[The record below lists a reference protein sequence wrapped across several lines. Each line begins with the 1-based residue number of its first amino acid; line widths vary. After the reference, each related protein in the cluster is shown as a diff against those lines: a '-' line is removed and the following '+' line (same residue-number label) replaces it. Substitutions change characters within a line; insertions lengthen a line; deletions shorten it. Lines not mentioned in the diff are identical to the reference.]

1 MHLPRPRVASFV
13 LFISL
18 LVRVA
23 SLSAEPPAYHF
34 QEPSERNV
42 VYGMYHGAA
51 LLLDV
56 YRPTTP
62 NGLALV
68 FIMGTGFTAAG
79 EYDDIPLKELDRSL
93 VDRGVFPPVFGGT
106 GHFFGPELE
115 AGFTVFTINHRLA
128 PAFTWQTQVRDC
140 EQAVQFVRYN
150 AKKYGIN
157 PKAIGGAMGHSSGA
171 TMTTFLAV
179 LPDVADPNASDPINR
194 ESCRIQ
200 AAVAASGVHDLL
212 AFVQERPNEA
222 AISMVGLVG
231 RIIMYPAAGSPGSS
245 RLIERASTVT
255 HVRSKN
261 TAPMLLFSRPD
272 ADPVVDVHQSIE
284 LDAALT
290 KAGVPHKLI
299 ILPGA
304 VHGQLGQPMTPTPA
318 QLAAPWLLSELQ
330 KAAGS

>member
-1 MHLPRPRVASFV
+1 MTILRPSVTLVALLTLLLVSVAS
-13 LFISL
+13 SSG
-18 LVRVA
+18 A
-23 SLSAEPPAYHF
+23 PPTYHF
-34 QEPSERNV
+34 QDPSERNV
-42 VYGMYHGAA
+42 VYGMYHGTA

-56 YRPTTP
+56 YQPAKP

-106 GHFFGPELE
+106 GHFFGPELD

-140 EQAVQFVRYN
+140 QRAVQFVRYN

-157 PKAIGGAMGHSSGA
+157 PKAIGGMGHSSGA

-179 LPDVADPNASDPINR
+179 MADVADPNASDPINR
-194 ESCRIQ
+194 ESSRIQ

-212 AFVQERPNEA
+212 AFVQERPSEA
-222 AISMVGLVG
+222 AIIAGLVG
-231 RIIMYPAAGSPGSS
+231 RIIMYQPPDHPVFEAY
-245 RLIERASTVT
+245 REASTIT
-255 HVRSKN
+255 HVSKS
-261 TAPMLLFSRPD
+261 TAPMLLFHGD

-284 LDAALT
+284 LEAALT

-304 VHGQLGQPMTPTPA
+304 VHGQLGQPMKPTPA
-318 QLAAPWLLSELQ
+318 ELAAPWLISQLG
-330 KAAGS
+330 KAASG